1 MRQGQQQKIEPR
13 TGFGRRAVLRRRGFS
28 LIEVMIGTVLTAIL
42 VIGMASMW
50 SEVDKGFLYLT
61 VRQKAIFVLN
71 GEMERLTALYRFT
84 DLDTTDPSTETDQYT
99 IPAGE
104 DDFATSN
111 PTRLI
116 YSNPSDSSVIDEM
129 VVNTSAVS
137 ATSTLFDCVSGTEI
151 HDTSCA
157 GRIFFDDNSN
167 DTLDR
172 NFVWIDQ
179 FRKIVG
185 RLSWSE
191 DTTIDADC
199 FPVGGASSCKQITLF
214 LQYPFRYL
222 DHDTPDG
229 DIAIGKRETLSL
241 MTIVGRR

>member
-1 MRQGQQQKIEPR
+1 MRQSQRARNEPR
-13 TGFGRRAVLRRRGFS
+13 IFCGGQRGRRRRGFS
-28 LIEVMIGTVLTAIL
+28 LVEVMIGTVLTAIL

-71 GEMERLTALYRFT
+71 GEMERLSALYRFT
-84 DLDTTDPSTETDQYT
+84 DFDTSDPSTATDQYT

-116 YSNPSDSSVIDEM
+116 YSNPNDSSVIDEM
-129 VVNTSAVS
+129 VVNTSAVA
-137 ATSTLFDCVSGTEI
+137 ATSTLFDCVNGTEI

-157 GRIFFDDNSN
+157 GRVFFDDNSN

-191 DTTIDADC
+191 DSTIDADC
-199 FPVGGASSCKQITLF
+199 FPVDGSSSCKQITLF

-222 DHDTPDG
+222 DEDTPDG